1 MVYRNLITGYKFA
14 TESEVTAPNWIKV
27 GAAPAPKK
35 AEDPAEDPEPTEEPK
50 KPATKKKPAKK
61 GAKK

>member
-1 MVYRNLITGYKFA
+1 MVYRNVITGYEFETK
-14 TESEVTAPNWIKV
+14 SEVIAPNWIQV

-35 AEDPAEDPEPTEEPK
+35 AEDPAEDPEPKEEAK
-50 KPATKKKPAKK
+50 KPVAKKKPAKK